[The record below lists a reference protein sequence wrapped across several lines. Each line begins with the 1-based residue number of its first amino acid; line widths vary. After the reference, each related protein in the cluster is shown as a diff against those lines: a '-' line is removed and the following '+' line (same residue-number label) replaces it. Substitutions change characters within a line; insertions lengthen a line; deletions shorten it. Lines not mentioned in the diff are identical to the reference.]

1 MIYYIYNILYIY
13 NLNSC
18 DPQFV
23 KLSWRIPSG
32 VTPRWSPAI
41 ASALR
46 GFCNANFALLSS
58 YSVLAIQDLGNLW
71 RIYGESRFLF
81 SFSESNAPIPFTVAP
96 WRIDYRHILFDFIPE
111 MAPSMIPNMCNP
123 PTQPWFLGVLN
134 FSGIRLY
141 IHYPISNVG
150 HFDIVHFFGT
160 QRQPFHL
167 WNFGTIMKNTMCLGH
182 SISICCLKITETHP
196 IPS

>member
-1 MIYYIYNILYIY
+1 MWPSICKVVLEDPQW
-13 NLNSC
+13 C
-18 DPQFV
+18 DPPMISGHGPPVHSEAFV
-23 KLSWRIPSG
+23 MRTLHCCPATRCWRFKIWEIYEES
-32 VTPRWSPAI
+32 TE
-41 ASALR
+41 
-46 GFCNANFALLSS
+46 
-58 YSVLAIQDLGNLW
+58 NLW
-71 RIYGESRFLF
+71 RILF

-150 HFDIVHFFGT
+150 HFDIVHVFGT

-167 WNFGTIMKNTMCLGH
+167 WNFGAIMKNTMCLGH